1 MNWVVWSLVILL
13 AFVILLAITKLNI
26 SIDLLHDGDNDH
38 FTIKFRALFGIVRYT
53 VNIPLVK
60 VDTEEKEIVM
70 KEETSIGSEG
80 NNGKKKRKRITPPD
94 ILDRIHDMKEL
105 ANHVIHLHKIVRQF
119 LQNVYIEKFY
129 WHTCIGTGDAAEA
142 GMISGV
148 AWSIKGIVLQW
159 ISRYMKLKKKPL
171 VSITPDFYHPVSK
184 TSLTCMI
191 HFRLGYAMLAGLRF
205 VKYWVGGRAKLR
217 KKSIPLL
224 TKDEKNDQ
232 SA

>member
-13 AFVILLAITKLNI
+13 ALVLLLIITKLNI
-26 SIDLLHDGDNDH
+26 TIDLIHDGDNDH

-53 VNIPLVK
+53 INIPLVK
-60 VDTEEKEIVM
+60 VDIEEKEIVM
-70 KEETSIGSEG
+70 KEKASIGTEG
-80 NNGKKKRKRITPPD
+80 NNEKKDRARITPQD
-94 ILDRIHDMKEL
+94 ILDRLHDVKEL
-105 ANHVIHLHKIVRQF
+105 ANHVIHLHKIIHKF
-119 LQNVYIEKFY
+119 LQNVYIEKFH
-129 WHTCIGTGDAAEA
+129 WHTCIGTGDAADT

-148 AWSIKGIVLQW
+148 AWTIKGIVLQW
-159 ISRYMKLKKKPL
+159 ISRYMKWKEKPVL
-171 VSITPDFYHPVSK
+171 SITPDFYHAVSK

-205 VKYWVGGRAKLR
+205 VKYWVGGKARLR

-224 TKDEKNDQ
+224 TRDEKNDQ